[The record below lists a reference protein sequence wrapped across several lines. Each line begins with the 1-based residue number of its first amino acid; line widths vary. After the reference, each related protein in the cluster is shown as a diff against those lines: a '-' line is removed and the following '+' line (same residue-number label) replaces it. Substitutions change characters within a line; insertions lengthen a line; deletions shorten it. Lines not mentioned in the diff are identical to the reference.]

1 MKTQTTTWT
10 ALPNGLIVYRDAT
23 RLRLSAFVS
32 PRLDTDVTPPALSL
46 FPDFLDWPKTLLYSS
61 PDRGLTFHVQFGT
74 QNPIP
79 ATRIGDKPRSDLWQ
93 ALFPASTL
101 VKPYKYPDF
110 KNRPIQSYPAGKI
123 QAFLKQQ
130 YVTVATTSG
139 EDFPSADGMVKDQ
152 GAPFKP
158 LAFSL
163 RENDEAK
170 LTTQIMQDLDRNR
183 YNTTGSINNPEEL
196 AKAFLQAK
204 LFHKP
209 FSNKRVAIKRPE
221 IDFHRMISLL
231 GDYPV
236 LLRSL
241 GLVHD
246 LEVPLPKSG
255 DYTVQV
261 FVSWGP
267 PDPSVTTINIPND
280 TQRFETRCRITSN
293 SFRALPRAANPEL
306 VDGMLP
312 FENKERFEVVRID
325 TDGAALKTLGFAN
338 NVGMART
345 IRKTDDTP
353 DTSALPSLRSG
364 GISVVRLNR
373 AEQTHGSFDRQD
385 LLNQNLQSK
394 SHVTLDA
401 EDITRGFAI
410 DVWDIHTKKWHS
422 LCQRVGTYEFSR
434 PFPAITEKAE
444 DEGCVSASLTS
455 AADGSSDICR
465 QGEALF
471 RWWGWSLSAPRPGK
485 TLDAEGKPMTPKAE
499 IDPEYKLSVHFTAKP
514 CSLPRLRFG
523 TTYRLRARAVD
534 LAGNRRAVDDKTL
547 PDDLHATE
555 TMVYGRYEPVSPPAV
570 VMRNRRTEGDSVERL
585 VIRSN
590 YDEPIQAETERHI
603 VPPKS
608 AQSLAEDHGL
618 FDDKN
623 NGQVDASAYNL
634 IIAREG
640 GEIQGTPDPDN
651 YDRPY
656 VDSDSIALPYLP
668 DLPARGAALRNL
680 PGATDPLLI
689 DFGYAA
695 GLKWPDMLPFRLVLG
710 ENDTVAVKYDD
721 AARVLKVLL
730 PKAEMIRLRLS
741 SYMSKDDAWLM
752 GLVQWIIESG
762 IDETQTVKLA
772 ARGSHWMLTPY
783 RVLTLVHAVRQPIL
797 TPEFSDQFGRMR
809 VVGQTHVNLYDR
821 MMRTHRKSTIK
832 LDVVGV
838 WNETID
844 PLAETGPR
852 VISAKARP
860 FELAVS
866 LPNDS
871 DDEEMINL
879 EGRHE
884 FGDTKYRS
892 ITYSAIA
899 TTRFGEYFLERNKNV
914 TLVSAD
920 TFTLDTKGVVESS
933 EAVRLT
939 DNTAN
944 YQRFDA
950 RNKTGDYVMDYAS
963 GTIRRTK
970 PAESV
975 SAIPED
981 TKLEVTYLVPPIT
994 RQMTQPK
1001 TVDILSSARPAAPK
1015 VLYAVPTF
1023 TWQMGIPS
1031 LDRDKISS
1039 QRMGGGIRIYLE
1051 RPWFTSGDGE
1061 LLGVIIWP
1069 NPANVSLITQPPPEK
1084 VKSYITHWGM
1094 DPLYQSKATDPCPNL
1109 GAFKLSKPE
1118 HRASGLVLEEV
1129 PDDKVRV
1136 NVAGHEVA
1144 YDSDRKLWYCD
1155 INIDAGDS
1163 YFPFVRLA
1171 LARYQPN
1178 SLSRAITGVETIVD
1192 ATRDNVH
1199 LSRVVLADFIQL
1211 APDRF
1216 ASITRDG
1223 SSKLVRHVTVTG
1235 ASYKMLN
1242 GQPGPS
1248 QMEVSLE
1255 KMRPGVKPDVA
1266 GELAWE
1272 PISSTLTSNS
1282 LALSNQLD
1290 KSGSTVWSGD
1300 ITLPDGTETYRLVI
1314 KEFELY
1320 LIPGMVPLH
1329 HRRLVYADTIELKP

>member
-1 MKTQTTTWT
+1 
-10 ALPNGLIVYRDAT
+10 
-23 RLRLSAFVS
+23 
-32 PRLDTDVTPPALSL
+32 
-46 FPDFLDWPKTLLYSS
+46 
-61 PDRGLTFHVQFGT
+61 VQFGT
-74 QNPIP
+74 QKPVQ
-79 ATRIGDKPRSDLWQ
+79 ATRIGDNPRSDLWQ
-93 ALFPASTL
+93 ALFPPSTL

-110 KNRPIQSYPAGKI
+110 KNRPIQSYPSSKI
-123 QAFLKQQ
+123 QSFLKQQ

-139 EDFPSADGMVKDQ
+139 EDFPSSDGLVKNQ
-152 GAPFKP
+152 GAPFRP

-183 YNTTGSINNPEEL
+183 YNTTGSIGNPEEL

-209 FSNKRVAIKRPE
+209 LSNKRVAIKRSE

-236 LLRSL
+236 LLRRL

-246 LEVPLPKSG
+246 LEVPIIKSA

-261 FVSWGP
+261 FVSWASL
-267 PDPSVTTINIPND
+267 DPSVTTINIPND
-280 TQRFETRCRITSN
+280 TQRFETRCLITAN
-293 SFRALPRAANPEL
+293 SFRALPRSTNPEL
-306 VDGMLP
+306 ADGMLP

-325 TDGAALKTLGFAN
+325 TDGGALKTLAFAN

-364 GISVVRLNR
+364 GISVVRINQ
-373 AEQTHGSFDRQD
+373 AEQTHGSFERQD
-385 LLNQNLQSK
+385 LLNQNLESK
-394 SHVTLDA
+394 SHVMLNA

-410 DVWDIHTKKWHS
+410 DVWSSHTKKWQS

-434 PFPAITEKAE
+434 PNPAITEKAE

-465 QGEALF
+465 QGEAIF

-485 TLDAEGKPMTPKAE
+485 TLDADGKPMTPKAE
-499 IDPEYKLSVHFTAKP
+499 IDPAYKLSIHFIP
-514 CSLPRLRFG
+514 RPGSLPRLRYG
-523 TTYRLRARAVD
+523 TAYRLRARAVD
-534 LAGNRRAVDDKTL
+534 LAGNRRAIDDKTL

-555 TMVYGRYEPVSPPAV
+555 MLVYGRYEPVPPPAM
-570 VMRNRRTEGDSVERL
+570 VMRRRRTEGDSVERL

-590 YDEPIQAETERHI
+590 FDEPIQAETERHI

-608 AQSLAEDHGL
+608 AQSLAEEHGL

-623 NGQVDASAYNL
+623 SGQVDASAYNL

-656 VDSDSIALPYLP
+656 VDNDNIALPYLP
-668 DLPARGAALRNL
+668 DLLARGAVLRNI
-680 PGATDPLLI
+680 PGATEPTLI

-695 GLKWPDMLPFRLVLG
+695 GLNWPDVLPLRLVLG
-710 ENDTVAVKYDD
+710 ENDKVAVKYDNV
-721 AARVLKVLL
+721 ARVLKILL

-741 SYMSKDDAWLM
+741 SFMSRDDAWLM

-762 IDETQTVKLA
+762 LNETQAVQLA
-772 ARGSHWMLTPY
+772 AKGSHWMLTPY
-783 RVLTLVHAVRQPIL
+783 RVLTLVHAVRQPLL
-797 TPEFSDQFGRMR
+797 TPEFSDQFWRSRG
-809 VVGQTHVNLYDR
+809 VGQTYVSLYDR

-832 LDVVGV
+832 LDIVAV

-844 PLAETGPR
+844 PLAETAPR
-852 VISAKARP
+852 VINGKARP
-860 FELAVS
+860 FEFPVS
-866 LPNDS
+866 LPNEK

-884 FGDTKYRS
+884 FGDTKYRAV
-892 ITYSAIA
+892 TYSAIA
-899 TTRFGEYFLERNKNV
+899 TTRFSEYFLERNKNV
-914 TLVSAD
+914 TLMGAN
-920 TFTLDTKGVVESS
+920 TYTLDSKGVVESS

-944 YQRFDA
+944 YQRYDA
-950 RNKTGDYVMDYAS
+950 RNKTGDYVMDYVS

-975 SAIPED
+975 STIPEN

-994 RQMTQPK
+994 RLMTQPR
-1001 TVDILSSARPAAPK
+1001 TQDIISSARPAAPK
-1015 VLYAVPTF
+1015 VLYVVPTF
-1023 TWQMGIPS
+1023 SWQMGIPS
-1031 LDRDKISS
+1031 LDRNKITS
-1039 QRMGGGIRIYLE
+1039 QRTGGGIRIYME

-1069 NPANVSLITQPPPEK
+1069 NPADVSLITQPPPEK
-1084 VKSYITHWGM
+1084 VKSFVTQWGM

-1109 GAFKLSKPE
+1109 EAFKLSKPE
-1118 HRASGLVLEEV
+1118 YRASGLVLEEV
-1129 PDDKVRV
+1129 PDDQVRV

-1144 YDSDRKLWYCD
+1144 YDADRQLWYCD
-1155 INIDAGDS
+1155 MSIDAGSS
-1163 YFPFVRLA
+1163 YFPFIRLA

-1178 SLSRAITGVETIVD
+1178 SVSKAITGVETSVD
-1192 ATRDNVH
+1192 PTRDNVH

-1211 APDRF
+1211 APNRF
-1216 ASITRDG
+1216 ASITRDD

-1235 ASYKMLN
+1235 VSYKMLN

-1255 KMRPGVKPDVA
+1255 KLRPGVTPDVA
-1266 GELAWE
+1266 GDLAWE
-1272 PISSTLTSNS
+1272 PIPSTFASSS
-1282 LALSNQLD
+1282 LALSTQLD
-1290 KSGSTVWSGD
+1290 KAGSTTWSGD

-1329 HRRLVYADTIELKP
+1329 YRRLVYADTIELKP